1 MPTLDDVKL
10 NGFVA
15 GPLATVPFVT
25 VPFVTVPFVTVP
37 FVTVPYGPL
46 VIVGSDPL
54 VAVSFPLLT
63 GS

>member
-1 MPTLDDVKL
+1 LDDVKL

-15 GPLATVPFVT
+15 GPLAT

-54 VAVSFPLLT
+54 VAVSFPLLLT
-63 GS
+63 DS